1 MKNVFK
7 SIWSF
12 LTNKW
17 VKRVM
22 ILILLISIGLASYQ
36 LGSYDTFKD
45 LNQRL
50 SFKAK
55 DDDQIKQSDMTE
67 ILMTTKDGQKE
78 YVNIVNALAM
88 KASLEKDNIK
98 IPQSRLVDYSQY
110 DVQDFKQKNPKGS
123 SQDFEVDSIVKY
135 GSDNS
140 YKLRSIMDVS
150 RAMYAEKHYNYS
162 DELSHRLNLLK
173 DMKSYKVL
181 MSFEKNNDKSKSE
194 TMTLTPYQF
203 LIMFGENNLDKYKNV
218 SKNDK
223 ITIQNDDSKV
233 NIVIKNNGS
242 SYTDKDVK
250 KDMKNDTKFFLQSD
264 IQEKM
269 DHKIEKQVLKNNDL
283 IEFTHPFDEETYKKG
298 LKL

>member
-203 LIMFGENNLDKYKNV
+203 LTMFGENNLDKYKNV

>member
-50 SFKAK
+50 SFKTK

-135 GSDNS
+135 GSDDS

-162 DELSHRLNLLK
+162 DELNHRLNLLK

-203 LIMFGENNLDKYKNV
+203 LTMFGENNLDKYKNV

>member
-1 MKNVFK
+1 MC
-7 SIWSF
+7 I
-12 LTNKW
+12 
-17 VKRVM
+17 R
-22 ILILLISIGLASYQ
+22 
-36 LGSYDTFKD
+36 D
-45 LNQRL
+45 R
-50 SFKAK
+50 
-55 DDDQIKQSDMTE
+55 
-67 ILMTTKDGQKE
+67 
-78 YVNIVNALAM
+78 
-88 KASLEKDNIK
+88 
-98 IPQSRLVDYSQY
+98 
-110 DVQDFKQKNPKGS
+110 
-123 SQDFEVDSIVKY
+123 
-135 GSDNS
+135 
-140 YKLRSIMDVS
+140 S

-162 DELSHRLNLLK
+162 DELNHRLNLLK

-203 LIMFGENNLDKYKNV
+203 LTMFGENNLDKYKNV